1 MHRSMVH
8 RRAKVHRAILDEN
21 VVVMEGASV
30 GVDHKKDLDRGFIV
44 TEGGVTVVGRDTVV
58 EA

>member
-1 MHRSMVH
+1 
-8 RRAKVHRAILDEN
+8 VHRAILDEG
-21 VVVMEGASV
+21 VVVMEGATI
-30 GVDHKKDLDRGFIV
+30 GIDHQQDLDRGFIV